1 MPQEPTAVIDLGS
14 NSIRIVLY
22 ELGPRGI
29 YRELDDLKQVVRLN
43 NYLDSRHV
51 LSEEGI
57 ARTVRTIGEFK
68 LLCDAYHVTQIIGV
82 ATQSVRVAVNRSVLL
97 ERIWNHT
104 GIAFQVITGEEEAQF
119 GYLAAVNTLP
129 YDTGMTVD
137 IGGASTEIT
146 YFTKRQ
152 LRFRVSIPYGAM
164 SLTQQ
169 YLQHDRVTAKDRQA
183 LEGAIRKELDR
194 LLWTIDAQG
203 PVIGI
208 GGTARA
214 LARMHQRRTD
224 YPLKTLHGYPM
235 SSADVSTV
243 LDMVRSTPVHKRHDI
258 SGLSRDRADII
269 EAGIT
274 IVDQL
279 MKRAAARAFVL
290 STKGIRDGVLLER
303 VLGRRDLERWPDM
316 LGNSIDYLM
325 EHFHLNR
332 DHAFHVWRMVDQLFS
347 EMTEHQWMNGTF
359 HRPLKAAAL
368 LHDLGSSISI
378 YNTSSHTFYLL
389 LQVPMFGLSH
399 RERIIAA
406 AIAAFKSPKQ
416 IGSLLRPYQTLLN
429 ADEITAI
436 HQLGVL
442 LGLVRSLDRTHRG
455 AVTRLRLTAE
465 GESWKIWVA
474 SERMSSLEL
483 NIASDWVK
491 RARRAFQREVILEVE
506 MP

>member
-1 MPQEPTAVIDLGS
+1 MPHEPMAVIDLGS
-14 NSIRIVLY
+14 NSIRMVLY

-29 YRELDDLKQVVRLN
+29 YMELDDLKQVVRLN
-43 NYLDSRHV
+43 NYLDSGHV

-57 ARTVRTIGEFK
+57 DRTVRTIGEFK
-68 LLCDAYHVTQIIGV
+68 LLCDAYHVTQIVGV

-97 ERIWNHT
+97 ERIRNNT

-137 IGGASTEIT
+137 IGGASTELT
-146 YFTKRQ
+146 YFSKRQ
-152 LRFRVSIPYGAM
+152 LRFRVSIPYGAV

-169 YLQHDRVTAKDRQA
+169 YLQHDRVAAKDRHA

-194 LLWTIDAQG
+194 LLWTDDSQG

-214 LARMHQRRTD
+214 LARMHQRRID
-224 YPLKTLHGYPM
+224 YPLKILHGYPM

-243 LDMVRSTPVHKRHDI
+243 LAMVRSTPVQKRHEI
-258 SGLSRDRADII
+258 SGLSSDRADII

-279 MKRAAARAFVL
+279 MKRAATREFVL
-290 STKGIRDGVLLER
+290 SSKGLRDGVMLDR
-303 VLGRRDLERWPDM
+303 VLGRRDSERWPDM
-316 LGNSIDYLM
+316 LGHSIDYLM
-325 EHFHLNR
+325 EHFHVNR

-347 EMTEHQWMNGTF
+347 EMTEHRWMNGTF

-416 IGSLLRPYQTLLN
+416 VGTLLRPYQTLLS
-429 ADEITAI
+429 ADDMTAI

-442 LGLVRSLDRTHRG
+442 LGLARSLDRTHRG

-474 SERMSSLEL
+474 CDRMSTLEL
-483 NIASDWVK
+483 NLASDWLK
-491 RARRAFQREVILEVE
+491 RARRVFQRAVVLEVE